1 VGNYDAI
8 DDDAFQEPNPWDGHG
23 TACAGLAAAI
33 HNNERGIRGTG
44 GGCSLLAVR
53 IAYSSQPGGTG

>member
-44 GGCSLLAVR
+44 GCSLLAVR